1 MSDWIC
7 GNIQG
12 VQLEG
17 WAGELSLAN
26 ETHPACVKNHCDHE
40 PLQLIVYPYSQ
51 EDIMNIQS
59 LYYSYIGI
67 KYMGEETRI
76 LDIPFQ
82 YYRCG
87 DDSIE
92 LFITDE
98 DKASFSQWAFELLP
112 EDPGYLSD
120 PVHAPLL
127 AQSFPQLDLYEELI
141 LHYLLLTINTT
152 LSIYPI
158 HTYNRMNDWMKGYCF
173 FQLSGLNRVTL
184 LEAGQRE
191 QLRGWLLH
199 QYLYAHPVN
208 WDTLQAFS
216 YQEQQL
222 VHTATGISVRDY
234 MTRYHDE
241 IQQHYEQYAERLDAS
256 PTTMEPFKTL
266 TLELLSHLEG
276 STTALQL
283 PHTSEV
289 SYMLPWLNDVNDLL
303 AQYRKDKGAFFAV
316 LRQAAMTPMSA
327 YGAHCFS
334 MLLQNYACYIVTFA
348 PGELN
353 VLVEALADEPDLC
366 TLIVSRLCTDT
377 IFVQHILWQHGQ
389 KIEDM
394 PQVVTHFNEAAR
406 ELYSIK

>member
-1 MSDWIC
+1 
-7 GNIQG
+7 
-12 VQLEG
+12 
-17 WAGELSLAN
+17 
-26 ETHPACVKNHCDHE
+26 
-40 PLQLIVYPYSQ
+40 
-51 EDIMNIQS
+51 MNIQS
-59 LYYSYIGI
+59 LYNSYIGI
-67 KYMGEETRI
+67 KYMGEESRM

-87 DDSIE
+87 DDSTE
-92 LFITDE
+92 LLITDE
-98 DKASFSQWAFELLP
+98 DEASFSQWAFELLP

-158 HTYNRMNDWMKGYCF
+158 HAYNRMNDWMKGYCF

-184 LEAGQRE
+184 LDAGQRE

-222 VHTATGISVRDY
+222 VHTVTGISVRDY
-234 MTRYHDE
+234 MTRYYDE
-241 IQQHYEQYAERLDAS
+241 IHQHYELYAERLDAS
-256 PTTMEPFKTL
+256 PSTIGQFKTL

-283 PHTSEV
+283 PHSPEV
-289 SYMLPWLNDVNDLL
+289 SYMLPWLNDVNHLIE
-303 AQYRKDKGAFFAV
+303 QYHRDKGAFWAV
-316 LRQAAMTPMSA
+316 LRQAAMSPQSA

-334 MLLQNYACYIVTFA
+334 MLLQNYACYILTFDPA
-348 PGELN
+348 ELN

-366 TLIVSRLCTDT
+366 TLIVSRLFTDT
-377 IFVQHILWQHGQ
+377 IFVKHILWQHGQ
-389 KIEDM
+389 TMQEFPRVIA
-394 PQVVTHFNEAAR
+394 HFNEAAK